1 MKRGVRVLVLG
12 LVAVFALAASPAFA
26 ASDRPTE
33 SYLALGDSYAF
44 AYNPIVVASG
54 QASDPTKFR
63 GYTDLVGMATGLH
76 LTNAACPGE
85 TSQSMITGERP
96 DNGCQDY
103 RALFPLHTDYRGAQL
118 KFALHFLRTHHDTDL
133 VTLQIGGNDV
143 LVLLKQC
150 SGNTGCVL
158 NGLGPVLATMKANL
172 DTIYDAIRNRAHY
185 EGTIVA
191 VPYFSF
197 NYNDTG
203 LTTITTFLDD
213 AVKAEAL
220 EHGAKVAD
228 VFSAF
233 AAASAK
239 FGGVPCF
246 AGLQVITA
254 PPSAT
259 NPFPTCDIHP
269 SAAGHAVIA
278 AAVLAVLPREDKD

>member
-1 MKRGVRVLVLG
+1 MTRGIRALVL
-12 LVAVFALAASPAFA
+12 AIAAALALATLPVSA
-26 ASDRPTE
+26 AGNEDRGT
-33 SYLALGDSYAF
+33 YLALGDSYAF
-44 AYNPIVVASG
+44 AYNPIVVETG
-54 QASDPTKFR
+54 GASDPTKFP
-63 GYTDLVGMATGLH
+63 GYTDLVGAARGLS

-103 RALFPLHTDYRGAQL
+103 RALYPLHTDYDGAQL

-143 LVLLKQC
+143 LVLLNQC
-150 SGNTGCVL
+150 KGNTTCVL
-158 NGLGPVLATMKANL
+158 GGLNPVLAKMKANL
-172 DTIYDAIRNRAHY
+172 DTIYDAIRHRAHY
-185 EGTIVA
+185 QGTIVA

-203 LTTITTFLDD
+203 LTTITSVLDD

-228 VFSAF
+228 VFTAF
-233 AAASAK
+233 AAASAS
-239 FGGVPCF
+239 FGGVPCL

-254 PPSAT
+254 LPSAT

-269 SAAGHAVIA
+269 SAAGHAVMA
-278 AAVLAVLPREDKD
+278 AAVLAALPPEERD